1 MNGDVKTRSLDA
13 LAASTNHMLKAI
25 KLDGCNALGADLKKR
40 IRRNQATAADEE
52 LIEYIYWRNFWHITR
67 TLSRQSRL
75 IETFKVLLRQLE
87 DRAPAHLDITPYRN
101 VISAQ
106 LTHIEMTYFFFI
118 ALGFSAES
126 ELRELLRRSGV
137 LKLMGAAKKSEIHTE
152 MFNRYWGF
160 DLSNSYLAGNPL
172 ALAKRT
178 KPRRASRVTRFLPR
192 AHWEAVQESIL
203 AMPTDTPLQAA
214 AARRARWMFSL
225 LYIGG
230 LRASELCR
238 AAMGDMFSRRS
249 PDGTERWWLELIG
262 KGEKKRLVPVT
273 GELLNEAK
281 RYRIGLE
288 LEPLPRPG
296 EGRPLVGPIHGD
308 PMQRLDRTTVYG
320 IVKDVMKAAADHL
333 RGKGAEFEDAARH
346 IELAS
351 THWMRHTSASHQ
363 TDHGDLK
370 AVRDN
375 LGHASVATT
384 NIYAHTEDDQ
394 RHDQTSAVHRLSW

>member
-160 DLSNSYLAGNPL
+160 DLSNSGV
-172 ALAKRT
+172 KREFPIPGPRIRQLT
-178 KPRRASRVTRFLPR
+178 KHEKAIRARLPVPPR
-192 AHWEAVQESIL
+192 AKALPSAPLPGKAPVSPGDASIDQNL
-203 AMPTDTPLQAA
+203 AADERLD
-214 AARRARWMFSL
+214 
-225 LYIGG
+225 
-230 LRASELCR
+230 EE
-238 AAMGDMFSRRS
+238 
-249 PDGTERWWLELIG
+249 GTEGSEMQAG
-262 KGEKKRLVPVT
+262 A
-273 GELLNEAK
+273 EAA
-281 RYRIGLE
+281 E
-288 LEPLPRPG
+288 SSPPG
-296 EGRPLVGPIHGD
+296 EHRAPG
-308 PMQRLDRTTVYG
+308 LD
-320 IVKDVMKAAADHL
+320 
-333 RGKGAEFEDAARH
+333 
-346 IELAS
+346 
-351 THWMRHTSASHQ
+351 
-363 TDHGDLK
+363 
-370 AVRDN
+370 
-375 LGHASVATT
+375 
-384 NIYAHTEDDQ
+384 AHDDS
-394 RHDQTSAVHRLSW
+394 DQG